1 MGYSIVPD
9 RGMFSCWPIHQFS
22 DGDQDIK
29 KRQMRAALPI
39 TLVRMIHLSLNTGV
53 LDLCR

>member
-9 RGMFSCWPIHQFS
+9 RGMFTCWPIHQFS

-29 KRQMRAALPI
+29 IRQMRAALPI
-39 TLVRMIHLSLNTGV
+39 TLVRITQYWGP
-53 LDLCR
+53 